1 MPRAANPD
9 AKARLNLELPERVR
23 ARLEQLRMMSEA
35 DSITEVVRRALAVY
49 DVLLTAVRE
58 RGERLILRSSDG
70 TEREVIIP

>member
-1 MPRAANPD
+1 
-9 AKARLNLELPERVR
+9 
-23 ARLEQLRMMSEA
+23 MSEA